1 LDLELTPEKKDE
13 DYIYKLKWKEV
24 N

>member
-1 LDLELTPEKKDE
+1 LDLELTPEKKDKE
-13 DYIYKLKWKEV
+13 YIYKLKWKEV